1 MAVVQTGCLLSFT
14 ITSLVQLTRMGYL
27 AGFLD
32 NSKSLL
38 GIKAGLGLARHFRVP
53 VRTKRWSA
61 HRSVTFWKNRQDDGV
76 KWGHWS
82 FLMLTSG
89 RIYQKVSVYF

>member
-1 MAVVQTGCLLSFT
+1 MAVVQTGSLLSFS
-14 ITSLVQLTRMGYL
+14 ITSLVQLTRMGSL

-38 GIKAGLGLARHFRVP
+38 GNAAGLGLARHFRVP
-53 VRTKRWSA
+53 VQTRSLFLWSA
-61 HRSVTFWKNRQDDGV
+61 HRSLTFCKNRPDDGV

-82 FLMLTSG
+82 HL
-89 RIYQKVSVYF
+89 